1 MKRWTCKS
9 AVWILLYV
17 GMITTIVLVLLRV
30 QDQVQ
35 NGTLDPNA
43 QQHWD
48 QWVETAR
55 EQAAGDGP
63 VQRRVPQSKNPP
75 LSVLMDQYF
84 VVCLLTSC
92 VLATA
97 LFLTLVF
104 MIQGSYNASRRAMGP
119 AGEELEHE
127 Q

>member
-1 MKRWTCKS
+1 MKRWTWKYG
-9 AVWILLYV
+9 VWMLRYV
-17 GMITTIVLVLLRV
+17 GMIATIVLLLLRV
-30 QDQVQ
+30 QQQVQ
-35 NGTLDPNA
+35 NDTLNPET

-55 EQAAGDGP
+55 EQASGAGP
-63 VQRRVPQSKNPP
+63 VQRRAPQSKDPP

-84 VVCLLTSC
+84 LVCVVTSC

-104 MIQGSYNASRRAMGP
+104 MIQGSYNASRRARGP

>member
-1 MKRWTCKS
+1 MKRWTWKYG
-9 AVWILLYV
+9 VWILLYV
-17 GMITTIVLVLLRV
+17 GMIATIVLLLLRV
-30 QDQVQ
+30 QQQVQ
-35 NGTLDPNA
+35 NDTLDPET

-55 EQAAGDGP
+55 EQASGDGP

-84 VVCLLTSC
+84 LICLVTSC
-92 VLATA
+92 ILATT

-104 MIQGSYNASRRAMGP
+104 MIQGSYNAGRSVIEQAS
-119 AGEELEHE
+119 EKLEHE

>member
-1 MKRWTCKS
+1 MKRWTWKS

-35 NGTLDPNA
+35 DGTLDPNA

-55 EQAAGDGP
+55 EQAAGEGP

-92 VLATA
+92 ILATA

-104 MIQGSYNASRRAMGP
+104 MIQGSYNASRRARVP

>member
-1 MKRWTCKS
+1 MERWTWKS

-30 QDQVQ
+30 QDQAQ

-55 EQAAGDGP
+55 EQADGDGP

-104 MIQGSYNASRRAMGP
+104 MIQGSYNASRRARGP

>member
-1 MKRWTCKS
+1 MKRWTWKS
-9 AVWILLYV
+9 TVWILLYA

-35 NGTLDPNA
+35 SGTLDPDA

-48 QWVETAR
+48 KWVETAT
-55 EQAAGDGP
+55 EQASGEGP

-84 VVCLLTSC
+84 VVCLVTSC
-92 VLATA
+92 ILATA

-104 MIQGSYNASRRAMGP
+104 MIQGSYNASRLVNQPTA
-119 AGEELEHE
+119 EEEKHE

>member
-1 MKRWTCKS
+1 MKRWTWKYG
-9 AVWILLYV
+9 VWILLYV
-17 GMITTIVLVLLRV
+17 GMIATIVLLLLRV
-30 QDQVQ
+30 QQQVQ
-35 NGTLDPNA
+35 NDTLNPET

-55 EQAAGDGP
+55 EQASGAGP
-63 VQRRVPQSKNPP
+63 VQRRAPQSKDPP

-84 VVCLLTSC
+84 LVCVVTSC

-104 MIQGSYNASRRAMGP
+104 MIQGSYNAGRSVIGQAS
-119 AGEELEHE
+119 EKLEHE

>member
-1 MKRWTCKS
+1 MKRWTWKS

-17 GMITTIVLVLLRV
+17 GMITTIVLVLL
-30 QDQVQ
+30 QVQ
-35 NGTLDPNA
+35 NQVQSGTLDPNA

-55 EQAAGDGP
+55 EQASGAGP
-63 VQRRVPQSKNPP
+63 VQRRAPQSKDPP

-84 VVCLLTSC
+84 LVCLLTSC

-104 MIQGSYNASRRAMGP
+104 MIQGSYNAGRSVIGQAS
-119 AGEELEHE
+119 EKLEHD

>member
-1 MKRWTCKS
+1 MELWTWKS

-30 QDQVQ
+30 QNQVQ
-35 NGTLDPNA
+35 DGTMDPNA

-55 EQAAGDGP
+55 EQADGDGP

-104 MIQGSYNASRRAMGP
+104 MIQGSYNASRRARGP

>member
-1 MKRWTCKS
+1 MKRWTWKYG
-9 AVWILLYV
+9 VWILLYV
-17 GMITTIVLVLLRV
+17 GMIATIVLLLLRV
-30 QDQVQ
+30 QQQVQ
-35 NGTLDPNA
+35 NDTLDPET
-43 QQHWD
+43 QQHWE

-84 VVCLLTSC
+84 LVCLVTSC
-92 VLATA
+92 LLATA

-104 MIQGSYNASRRAMGP
+104 MIQGSYNARRSVIEQAN
-119 AGEELEHE
+119 EKLEHE